1 MGRTKLQPV
10 ELVEDAPLTDG
21 LSVNL
26 NAMTE
31 HRLEIM
37 QQFGDGLPYERD
49 RIVHETRFYMAQSAE
64 AMLEAGKRL
73 VILKEN
79 EPHGDFINILEN
91 DLGLEPRVARRM
103 MQASVKFLGN
113 GDQNSKRTALTVLG
127 KTKLYE
133 LMVLDD
139 EELDALADGGT
150 VAGATLDDIDRMVF
164 SCGEG
169 AGAPVRAVLRRHL
182 SVMGP
187 SGNARA
193 VNRALLRRLPA
204 RERLAVFVVVP
215 VVGGCGGGCGGGVFA
230 ARLAAFCRGWQHP
243 AGAARRAA
251 FARTRLHRGQG
262 SLGQRRQLL
271 DVHIK
276 LRKGNV
282 DVLLAELPFYLDPD
296 VRRGGNRH
304 VVVAHPEAQ
313 AEVERA
319 GSKVGKGHARR
330 RVLEHVAVGVGHS
343 QQNLHAGPGIC
354 RQSGASI

>member
-1 MGRTKLQPV
+1 MGRTKSQPV
-10 ELVEDAPLTDG
+10 ELVEDASLSDG
-21 LSVNL
+21 LNVSL

-150 VAGATLDDIDRMVF
+150 VAGATLDDIDRMTSRELKAALREARETNAAQQRVLADKNEKIDTLSTKLEKKSRIQPPKPDEEVKKLRAEVTALAVEAESAIAVRLSSAF
-164 SCGEG
+164 ETLCAYCAENMIDTPRDFM
-169 AGAPVRAVLRRHL
+169 AGLVCQLESTARSLRSTFDL
-182 SVMGP
+182 P
-187 SGNARA
+187 DEPTGNAA
-193 VNRALLRRLPA
+193 PSWLTDPTPQIN
-204 RERLAVFVVVP
+204 
-215 VVGGCGGGCGGGVFA
+215 
-230 ARLAAFCRGWQHP
+230 
-243 AGAARRAA
+243 
-251 FARTRLHRGQG
+251 GQ
-262 SLGQRRQLL
+262 
-271 DVHIK
+271 
-276 LRKGNV
+276 
-282 DVLLAELPFYLDPD
+282 
-296 VRRGGNRH
+296 
-304 VVVAHPEAQ
+304 EA
-313 AEVERA
+313 
-319 GSKVGKGHARR
+319 
-330 RVLEHVAVGVGHS
+330 
-343 QQNLHAGPGIC
+343 
-354 RQSGASI
+354 

>member
-1 MGRTKLQPV
+1 MGRTKSQPV
-10 ELVEDAPLTDG
+10 ELMEDAPLSDG
-21 LSVNL
+21 LNVSL

-150 VAGATLDDIDRMVF
+150 VAGATLDDIDRMTSRELKAALREARETNAAQQRVLADKNEKIDALSTKLEKKSRIQPPKPDEEVKKLRAEVTALAVEAESAIAVRLSSAF
-164 SCGEG
+164 ETLCAYCAENMIDTPRDFM
-169 AGAPVRAVLRRHL
+169 AGLVCQLESTARSLRSTFDL
-182 SVMGP
+182 P
-187 SGNARA
+187 DEPTGNAA
-193 VNRALLRRLPA
+193 PSWLTEPTPQIN
-204 RERLAVFVVVP
+204 
-215 VVGGCGGGCGGGVFA
+215 
-230 ARLAAFCRGWQHP
+230 
-243 AGAARRAA
+243 
-251 FARTRLHRGQG
+251 GQ
-262 SLGQRRQLL
+262 
-271 DVHIK
+271 
-276 LRKGNV
+276 
-282 DVLLAELPFYLDPD
+282 
-296 VRRGGNRH
+296 
-304 VVVAHPEAQ
+304 EA
-313 AEVERA
+313 
-319 GSKVGKGHARR
+319 
-330 RVLEHVAVGVGHS
+330 
-343 QQNLHAGPGIC
+343 
-354 RQSGASI
+354 

>member
-1 MGRTKLQPV
+1 MGRTKSQPV
-10 ELVEDAPLTDG
+10 ELVEDASLSDG
-21 LSVNL
+21 LNVSL

-150 VAGATLDDIDRMVF
+150 VAGATLDDIDRMTSRELKAALREARETNAAQQRVLAYKYEKIDSLSTKLEKKSRIQPPKPDEEVKKLRAEVTALAVEAESAIAVRLSSAF
-164 SCGEG
+164 ETLCAYCAENMIDTPRDFM
-169 AGAPVRAVLRRHL
+169 AGLVCQLESTARSLRSTFDL
-182 SVMGP
+182 P
-187 SGNARA
+187 DEPTGNAA
-193 VNRALLRRLPA
+193 PSWLTDPTPQIN
-204 RERLAVFVVVP
+204 
-215 VVGGCGGGCGGGVFA
+215 
-230 ARLAAFCRGWQHP
+230 
-243 AGAARRAA
+243 
-251 FARTRLHRGQG
+251 GQ
-262 SLGQRRQLL
+262 
-271 DVHIK
+271 
-276 LRKGNV
+276 
-282 DVLLAELPFYLDPD
+282 
-296 VRRGGNRH
+296 
-304 VVVAHPEAQ
+304 EA
-313 AEVERA
+313 
-319 GSKVGKGHARR
+319 
-330 RVLEHVAVGVGHS
+330 
-343 QQNLHAGPGIC
+343 
-354 RQSGASI
+354 

>member
-1 MGRTKLQPV
+1 MGRTKSQPV
-10 ELVEDAPLTDG
+10 ELVEDASLSDG
-21 LSVNL
+21 LNVSL

-31 HRLEIM
+31 QRLEIM

-150 VAGATLDDIDRMVF
+150 VAGATLDDIDRMTSRELKAALREARETNAAQQRVLADKNEKIDSLSTKLEKKSRIQPPKPDEEVKKLRAEVTALAVEAESAIAVRLSSAF
-164 SCGEG
+164 ETLCAYCAENMIDTPRDFM
-169 AGAPVRAVLRRHL
+169 AGLVCQLESTARSLRSTFDL
-182 SVMGP
+182 P
-187 SGNARA
+187 DEPTGNAA
-193 VNRALLRRLPA
+193 PSWLTDPTPQIN
-204 RERLAVFVVVP
+204 
-215 VVGGCGGGCGGGVFA
+215 
-230 ARLAAFCRGWQHP
+230 
-243 AGAARRAA
+243 
-251 FARTRLHRGQG
+251 GQ
-262 SLGQRRQLL
+262 
-271 DVHIK
+271 
-276 LRKGNV
+276 
-282 DVLLAELPFYLDPD
+282 
-296 VRRGGNRH
+296 
-304 VVVAHPEAQ
+304 EA
-313 AEVERA
+313 
-319 GSKVGKGHARR
+319 
-330 RVLEHVAVGVGHS
+330 
-343 QQNLHAGPGIC
+343 
-354 RQSGASI
+354 